1 MTAKVRALGSALAI
15 PNLTRCR
22 AVRID
27 EPGASH
33 GYMHRTTVRTNDT
46 RIFPELKTLGNP
58 AHPAAVDNHAAY
70 VYSTCVHI
78 RRGMVESDKPPQRIG
93 VREFRGNLT
102 GFLRQAR
109 QGRSFLVMSRDQV
122 LAEVGPPPPEA
133 RPRRQPGALRGKI
146 RMAPDFD
153 ALPSDTL
160 AAMEGE
166 EE

>member
-1 MTAKVRALGSALAI
+1 M
-15 PNLTRCR
+15 
-22 AVRID
+22 
-27 EPGASH
+27 
-33 GYMHRTTVRTNDT
+33 
-46 RIFPELKTLGNP
+46 
-58 AHPAAVDNHAAY
+58 
-70 VYSTCVHI
+70 
-78 RRGMVESDKPPQRIG
+78 RRDMAESQSDKPPQRVG

-153 ALPSDTL
+153 ALPADVL
-160 AAMEGE
+160 AVMEGE